1 MENKVIAKEYVR
13 NIITNKINWLDEQME
28 RPEKALIYANYRY
41 TKNILEELLEKIK

>member
-1 MENKVIAKEYVR
+1 MENKVITKEYVR
-13 NIITNKINWLDEQME
+13 NIILEKIDWLDEQMQ